1 MVIEDNDNNEAH
13 ILKIHQIAAAL
24 APSAKV
30 PAIYNSGEMSLLNLE
45 ESWAHYGLPPFERI
59 SASKSLNLVKKN
71 LAVKN

>member
-30 PAIYNSGEMSLLNLE
+30 LAIYNVGEMSLLNLG
-45 ESWAHYGLPPFERI
+45 ESWEDYEIPP
-59 SASKSLNLVKKN
+59 
-71 LAVKN
+71 